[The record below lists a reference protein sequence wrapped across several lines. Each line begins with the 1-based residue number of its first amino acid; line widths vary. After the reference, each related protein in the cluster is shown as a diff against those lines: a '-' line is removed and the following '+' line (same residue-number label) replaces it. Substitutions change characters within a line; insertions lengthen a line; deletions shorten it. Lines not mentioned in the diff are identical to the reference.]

1 MLQEIRERAQGWVAW
16 AIIILISIPFAFWGI
31 DSYFGGGADPMVAR
45 VNGTE
50 ISERAFNQNVNRT
63 RIQLR
68 ERLGDAYDPALFG
81 DGRLREQVLERMIR
95 ETLMLENS
103 QAMGLR
109 TSDQA
114 VRAAILSEPAFQTN
128 GAFSNERYE
137 QVLRLQGM
145 SPAAYEDSLRTQLLS
160 TQLLRAV
167 EDTAFVTDPLA
178 ERSLSLMQQQRRIS
192 YVPVPLSAF
201 EADIEPPSDEAV
213 ADYYDANQAQFQTP
227 EQVRLSYL
235 LLEAQDLAL
244 PEQAI
249 DESSL
254 REQYQRRI
262 DEFTAPEERRVRHIL
277 ISVPEA
283 ADESTLKDLR
293 ERAQAVKQR
302 LDAGE
307 PFAEVAAE
315 VSEDPGSADNGGELG
330 WIGRGA
336 LDPAFEQAVFATEPQ
351 VTSDPV
357 RSRFGYHLVEVLE
370 TRGGEPKPFESV
382 RDELVAELNSG
393 SVEALFFEQAE
404 QLATLS
410 YEAPDS
416 LIPAAE
422 TLGLEVQVTDWIDR
436 SGGDGVFANPRV
448 IGAAFDEEVL
458 ALGNNSE
465 LLEPDPDA
473 LQALVLRVAEH
484 REPSVRPLD
493 EVRDEIVGLLETQQA
508 ASAAMEEAEAIAAR
522 VRAGAAIADA
532 AGELEVIEAGQIGR
546 TDGAV
551 PAAVRQLA
559 FSMPRPA
566 SNGIPSVEATQSPEG
581 GAIVVLVSEVIDAN
595 PERIEQAAVQSE
607 ALTLTRSV
615 AGADVDAI
623 LTEME
628 ARAKIERKPVV
639 SSDEPL

>member
-50 ISERAFNQNVNRT
+50 ITERAFNQNVNRT

-81 DGRLREQVLERMIR
+81 DGRLRKQVLERMIR

-192 YVPVPLSAF
+192 YVSVPLSAF
-201 EADIEPPSDEAV
+201 EGDIEPPSDEAV
-213 ADYYDANQAQFQTP
+213 AAYYDANQAQFQTP
-227 EQVRLSYL
+227 EQVRVSYL

-244 PEQAI
+244 PEQTI
-249 DESSL
+249 DESLL

-283 ADESTLKDLR
+283 ADQSTLKDLR
-293 ERAQAVKQR
+293 EQALAVKQR

-307 PFAEVAAE
+307 PFAEVAAK
-315 VSEDPGSADNGGELG
+315 VSEDPGSADSGGDLG

-382 RDELVAELNSG
+382 RDELLADLNSG

-404 QLATLS
+404 QLATLT

-448 IGAAFDEEVL
+448 TSAAFDEEVL

-465 LLEPDPDA
+465 LLEPDPDV

-493 EVRDEIVGLLETQQA
+493 EVRDEIVGLLETQRA
-508 ASAAMEEAEAIAAR
+508 TSAAMEEAEAIAAR
-522 VRAGAAIADA
+522 ARAGAALADA

-546 TDGAV
+546 TAGAV

-581 GAIVVLVSEVIDAN
+581 GALVVLVSEVIDAN
-595 PERIEQAAVQSE
+595 PERLEQAAVQSE